1 MCTTPHLHQ
10 AFAFAMACMAC
21 APCASAQSF
30 YREPPLFSKAP
41 DLQKSVQTV
50 DRFGPVG
57 MSVELHQPAFV
68 MVVGKIEEG
77 SPAAAT
83 GKFKTGQ
90 IIESINSESLKDI
103 DPRIQLGQ
111 MIEKAEAADGLL
123 RFLVKDKADAAA
135 QEVIVKIPVL
145 GAYSKTWPLHCPK
158 SDKIV
163 RNFAEY
169 LKKPGSSKGFS
180 DIGMLFLLSTGE
192 ESDLAVVRDWARAHK
207 GESTYAWHIGYGGM
221 ALCEYYLRTGDAAV
235 LPAIQ
240 KMADSSLQRETFGG
254 WGGGQSM
261 AHVSYGGGGGH
272 LNAGGTLAAAYL
284 MLAKEC
290 GANIPDEPFHR
301 ILAHFYRFAGRGNN
315 PYGNNKP
322 ETGYTDNGKNGKLA
336 FVMAAAA
343 SLTPNGEKSVYA
355 RARDTNAAF
364 SFYSTSYMLHG
375 HTGGGIGEIWRS
387 AAMGLLYE
395 KKPNQYR
402 EFMDNRKWHYELSR
416 RFDGSFAILG
426 GERYDTN
433 EWGGAYPLTYTIPR
447 KTLRITGAPP
457 SKYAKLYQL
466 PERPWGTKAD
476 DDFENLEPA
485 AMPDG
490 TRPDISKETLAND
503 AAMAMNAKVGTGLLD
518 ATTTRRYLRH
528 PDCTV
533 RIMASRSLLNLESS
547 MLVESLT
554 DKDARVRRAAL
565 EGILQPNA
573 AQKLLTQDVF
583 DRVIAMIK
591 NPQESWFVK
600 EAALRVV
607 GTATADW
614 LVPHVD
620 LLASYLKH
628 EEWWLQHSAIY
639 SLVPLATDLRTY
651 QKVIPDFAE
660 LARTNPLYNV
670 TSPLRWGALNALF
683 SNAKPEVQEL
693 AKLQLKDA
701 FINHVKLDTRSIPA
715 MEKANDA
722 NLEFIAGS
730 ITRIP
735 GGYDMLYQI
744 AKQRFPNQTLPYQ
757 ALFLAADPGQFSPEL
772 KKAVRETIVQSL
784 IPEYIGRFRKTLL
797 QESKSEVAKLQGMP
811 PQEGLLALYQ
821 SAGINDYDWKDV
833 GPVFTDMKWQY
844 LSFDPPEKMPL
855 DAGTARYRPVTL
867 PKGMEDWA
875 QPSFKPQGADWKT
888 GLQPI
893 GHIEGK
899 LDNSSSQCRF
909 PFCRCGV
916 PMQSLWEK
924 EVLLMRGN
932 FTLPA
937 FKEGYQ
943 YRVLVGGMSHV
954 SAGEGFRIYANGK
967 LIAEKTR
974 PVDKREGG
982 RPIGAVIDKALWSE
996 FQGGEV
1002 TLAAITFRHHKR
1014 QAFSIWL
1021 QEMKSPPLGEKEILQ
1036 SAIALPMM
1044 SSEWQELQ
1052 DPDNTNIDPEQGKF
1066 EYDGKFISNKIITG
1080 AWKSVG
1086 YVAKMDDFDPQKP
1099 REANRALFPS
1109 IDFKSDGRTDQ
1120 QLWIWSGDTLMDL
1133 ERNQALKMITKDIGG
1148 STYLFIEAGGFGGRN
1163 QPGWASPWFVM
1174 KRP

>member
-1 MCTTPHLHQ
+1 
-10 AFAFAMACMAC
+10 MAC
-21 APCASAQSF
+21 APFTSAQSF
-30 YREPPLFSKAP
+30 YKEPQLFSKAP
-41 DLQKSVQTV
+41 DEKKSVNTV

-57 MSVELHQPAFV
+57 MSIELHQPAFV
-68 MVVGKIEEG
+68 MHVGKIEEG

-83 GKFKTGQ
+83 GKLKTGQ
-90 IIESINSESLKDI
+90 IIESINGETLKDI

-111 MIEKAEAADGLL
+111 MIEKAEATDGSLK
-123 RFLVKDKADAAA
+123 FLIKDKPEATA
-135 QEVIVKIPVL
+135 QEVVVKIPVL
-145 GAYSKTWPLHCPK
+145 GTYSKTWPLNCPK

-180 DIGMLFLLSTGE
+180 DIGMLFLLSTGD
-192 ESDLAVVRDWARAHK
+192 ESDLAVVRDWARANK
-207 GESTYAWHIGYGGM
+207 GTSTYAWHIGYSGIP
-221 ALCEYYLRTGDAAV
+221 LCEYYLRTGDDSV

-240 KMADSSLQRETFGG
+240 KMADSAIARETFGG

-272 LNAGGTLAAAYL
+272 LNAGGTLSAAYL

-290 GANIPDEPFHR
+290 GANIPDEPFLR

-322 ETGYTDNGKNGKLA
+322 ETGYTDNGKNGTLA

-343 SLTPNGEKSVYA
+343 SLTPDGEKSVYA

-364 SFYSTSYMLHG
+364 GFYSTSYMLHG

-387 AAMGLLYE
+387 AAMGLLYD

-416 RFDGSFAILG
+416 RFDGSFGILG
-426 GERYDTN
+426 GERYDTA
-433 EWGGAYPLTYTIPR
+433 EWGGAYPLTYTVPR
-447 KTLRITGAPP
+447 KTLRLTGAPP
-457 SKYAKLYQL
+457 SKFAKHYQL

-476 DDFENLEPA
+476 DDFENLQPA

-490 TRPDISKETLAND
+490 SPIDISNETLAND
-503 AAMAMNAKVGTGLLD
+503 AAMAMNAKIGTGQLD
-518 ATTTRRYLRH
+518 IATTRRYLRH
-528 PDCTV
+528 PECTV
-533 RIMASRSLLNLESS
+533 RITASRSLLNLEPAV
-547 MLVESLT
+547 LVESLT

-573 AQKLLTQDVF
+573 AQKLLTQDIF
-583 DRVIAMIK
+583 DRVIAMLK
-591 NPQESWFVK
+591 DPQESLFVK

-607 GTATADW
+607 GNANADW
-614 LVPHVD
+614 LVPHDD
-620 LLASYLKH
+620 LLVSYLKH

-651 QKVIPDFAE
+651 QKIIPAFAE

-735 GGYDMLYQI
+735 GGYDLLYQI
-744 AKQRFPNQTLPYQ
+744 SKHRFPSQTLPYQ
-757 ALFLAADPGQFSPEL
+757 ALFLAADPSQFSPEL

-784 IPEYIGRFRKTLL
+784 IPEYIGRNRKTLL
-797 QESKSEVAKLQGMP
+797 LESKSEIAKLQGIN
-811 PQEGLLALYQ
+811 PQEGLLSLYQ
-821 SAGINDYDWKDV
+821 SAGINDYDWKDI
-833 GPVFTDMKWQY
+833 GPAFEQMKWQY
-844 LSFDPPEKMPL
+844 LSFDPQEKMPV

-867 PKGMEDWA
+867 PKGMEDWF
-875 QPSFKPQGADWKT
+875 QPSFKPQGSDWKT

-893 GHIEGK
+893 GHNEGQ
-899 LDNSSSQCRF
+899 LDTNAPQCRF
-909 PFCRCGV
+909 PFCRCGA
-916 PMQSLWEK
+916 PMKSLWEK

-932 FTLPA
+932 FKLPA

-954 SAGEGFRIYANGK
+954 SAGDGFRIYANGK

-974 PVDKREGG
+974 GVDKREGG
-982 RPIGAVIDKALWSE
+982 RPIGAVIDKAFWSE
-996 FQGGEV
+996 FKGGDV
-1002 TLAAITFRHHKR
+1002 TLSAITFRRHKR

-1021 QEMKSPPLGEKEILQ
+1021 QEMKSPPLGEKEILK
-1036 SAIALPMM
+1036 SAVALPMM
-1044 SSEWQELQ
+1044 SSEWQALQ

-1066 EYDGKFISNKIITG
+1066 EYDGKFISNEKITG
-1080 AWKSVG
+1080 AWKSIA
-1086 YVAKMDDFDPQKP
+1086 YVAKMDDFNPQKP
-1099 REANRALFPS
+1099 SQVSIAPIPS
-1109 IDFKSDGRTDQ
+1109 IDFKNNGRTDQ
-1120 QLWIWSGDTLMDL
+1120 TLWIWSGNTLMDL
-1133 ERNQALKMITKDIGG
+1133 ERNQALKMVIKELGG
-1148 STYLFIEAGGFGGRN
+1148 TTYLFIEAGGFGGRN
-1163 QPGWASPWFVM
+1163 KPDWTPPWFVM